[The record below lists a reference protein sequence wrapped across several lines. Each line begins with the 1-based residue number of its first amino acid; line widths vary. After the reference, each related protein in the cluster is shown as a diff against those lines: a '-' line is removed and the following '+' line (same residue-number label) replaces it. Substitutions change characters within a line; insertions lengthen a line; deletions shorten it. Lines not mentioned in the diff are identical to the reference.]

1 MKIIL
6 TTSFLPYSFLCSD
19 PFALFLSLSSVI
31 LAFAFMIGS
40 ASSKYFEGVLFILAR
55 RPYGIGD
62 KISVSNNEEVASLHG
77 ALPWVVENVTLFE
90 TVVCF
95 LPTNERAS
103 LSNGALANSRI
114 INWARSPMAQFH
126 VFLNFPLDTPYEKI
140 EIFKTAIEE
149 YMKARPREWRALNGF
164 RANRVVANENY
175 IEWLIV
181 IQHREAWQEVGQV
194 LDSKA
199 NLNSYCQEVARQLKM
214 EYQAPRLPVEL
225 QYAPSPLEQ
234 PLANE
239 TESSRSLDRDA
250 LTQEFQSIARNK
262 HNIRVC

>member
-1 MKIIL
+1 MTHETL
-6 TTSFLPYSFLCSD
+6 SC
-19 PFALFLSLSSVI
+19 LFGRAAV
-31 LAFAFMIGS
+31 
-40 ASSKYFEGVLFILAR
+40 ILAR

-62 KISVSNNEEVASLHG
+62 KISVGNNETNASLHG

-114 INWARSPMAQFH
+114 INWARSPQAQFH
-126 VFLNFPLDTPYEKI
+126 IFLNFPLNTPYEKVV
-140 EIFKTAIEE
+140 IFKGAIEE

-164 RANRVVANENY
+164 RANQVVANQNY

-181 IQHREAWQEVGQV
+181 IQHREAWQEVGKV

-199 NLNSYCQEVARQLKM
+199 NLNSYCQEVARQLDM

-225 QYAPSPLEQ
+225 RYAPSPLEE

-239 TESSRSLDRDA
+239 QNRTRSDSDLNK

>member
-1 MKIIL
+1 
-6 TTSFLPYSFLCSD
+6 
-19 PFALFLSLSSVI
+19 
-31 LAFAFMIGS
+31 MIGS

-62 KISVSNNEEVASLHG
+62 KISVQNSEADNSLQG
-77 ALPWVVENVTLFE
+77 AMPWVVENVTLFE
-90 TVVCF
+90 TAVCF

-103 LSNGALANSRI
+103 LSNGSLANSRI
-114 INWARSPMAQFH
+114 INWARSPQAQFH
-126 VFLNFPLDTPYEKI
+126 VFLNFPLNTPYEKI
-140 EIFKTAIEE
+140 VIFKSAIEE

-199 NLNSYCQEVARQLKM
+199 NLNSYCQEVARQLDM

-225 QYAPSPLEQ
+225 QHAPSPLEQ
-234 PLANE
+234 PVPNE
-239 TESSRSLDRDA
+239 SNRTLDREA
-250 LTQEFQSIARNK
+250 LTHEFQQIARHK
-262 HNIRVC
+262 HNIRVS